1 MMGVIETLKA
11 LLVKHE
17 QKIRS
22 QKFLEAAMAATAM
35 LALADGEI
43 SFAEL
48 MARDYI
54 LDQVRELQVFE
65 PNEAVELFR
74 TYAETISLDPEKG
87 EVIVDKAITQ
97 LCGDEELASLLL
109 RICLVMA
116 KADRDLSQQE
126 QKVINGFCDILGLDK
141 GEINLKFLIE
151 T

>member
-35 LALADGEI
+35 LALADGKI

-54 LDQVRELQVFE
+54 LDQVKELQVFE

-97 LCGDEELASLLL
+97 LCGDEELAFLLL

>member
-1 MMGVIETLKA
+1 MGVIETLKA

-54 LDQVRELQVFE
+54 LDQVKELQVFE

-126 QKVINGFCDILGLDK
+126 QKVINGFCDILGLVDTP
-141 GEINLKFLIE
+141 LA
-151 T
+151 

>member
-54 LDQVRELQVFE
+54 LDQVKELQVFE

>member
-141 GEINLKFLIE
+141 GEINLKN
-151 T
+151 

>member
-1 MMGVIETLKA
+1 MGVIETLKA

-141 GEINLKFLIE
+141 GEINLKN
-151 T
+151 